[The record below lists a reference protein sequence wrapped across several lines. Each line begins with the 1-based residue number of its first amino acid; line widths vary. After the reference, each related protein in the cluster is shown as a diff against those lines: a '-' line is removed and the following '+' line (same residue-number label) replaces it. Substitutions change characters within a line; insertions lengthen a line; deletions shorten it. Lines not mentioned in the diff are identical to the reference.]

1 MSQTEPVVGVDLGT
15 TNSCVAAMD
24 GNAPKVIP
32 NRGGY
37 RTTPSMVA
45 IAENGKRLVGH
56 VAKRQAVTNAQHTIF
71 GSKRLIG
78 RKWQSDIVQRYRPIC
93 PYNLVEGPH
102 NDVRVDLR
110 GTVLSLP
117 EIAAFILLEMKVVAE
132 DYFGSE
138 IKKAVITVPAYFDDG
153 QRQATRDAGKIA
165 GLQVLRIINEPTAAA
180 LAYGFGKPEFED
192 RIIAIYDLG
201 GGTFDISILRINQGA
216 VFEVLATAGDSFLGG
231 EDFDRRII
239 DWLASQC
246 ETEHGVDPRE
256 EPMAMQRLKD
266 AAEQAKIELSAA
278 QSSAIELPFLMAGK
292 DGRPFH
298 LRRSLSRQEFEE
310 MAKDLVER
318 TLNTCKKT
326 LQATKLE
333 ANKIADVVLVG
344 GMTRMPLVR
353 ERVAD
358 LFGRRPSQNVNPDEA
373 VALGAALQAAVVE
386 GVTDEV
392 LLLDVTPHDLGILVA
407 GGSFDCIIPHNT
419 PVPTSRTRVFVTTR
433 EQQTTVRIMVLQKLG
448 EADELYE
455 ALGAF
460 TLTELRPA
468 KAGEVEVEVT
478 FNIDSDG
485 IVGVAAR
492 DLETGKEASM
502 TVQGASGLTEEEVQ
516 AMSDRS
522 AGEMLTRR
530 KSEAVE
536 ELRQRIERGV
546 SEIKKLAS
554 KVRTLPDLS
563 QAGPAVRQA
572 MLAIKQSETAKKSE
586 DEDTLQQSVDALD
599 QAKAKLKSLVD
610 SAPGAS

>member
-1 MSQTEPVVGVDLGT
+1 MKDSEPIIGIDLGT
-15 TNSCVAAMD
+15 TNSCVATMD
-24 GNAPKVIP
+24 GSSPKVIP

-56 VAKRQAVTNAQHTIF
+56 VAKRQAVTNAQFTIF

-78 RKWQSDIVQRYRPIC
+78 RKWQSDIVQRYKPLC
-93 PYNLVEGPH
+93 PYALVEGPH

-117 EIAAFILLEMKVVAE
+117 EISAFILQEMKVVAE
-132 DYFGSE
+132 DYFGSTVG
-138 IKKAVITVPAYFDDG
+138 KAVITVPAYFDDG

-192 RIIAIYDLG
+192 RIIAVYDLG
-201 GGTFDISILRINQGA
+201 GGTFDISILRINAGA

-239 DWLASQC
+239 DWLSAECQK
-246 ETEHGVDPRE
+246 EHGIDPRS

-278 QSSAIELPFLMAGK
+278 NSSAIELPFLMAGK

-298 LRRSLSRQEFEE
+298 LRRSLSRQQFEE
-310 MAKDLVER
+310 MTKDLVER
-318 TLNTCKKT
+318 TLNTCRKT
-326 LQATKLE
+326 LQATKLDPS
-333 ANKIADVVLVG
+333 KIAEVVLVG

-353 ERVAD
+353 DRVAE
-358 LFGRRPSQNVNPDEA
+358 LFNRRPSQGVNPDEA

-386 GVTDEV
+386 GVTDDV

-407 GGSFDCIIPHNT
+407 GGAFDCIIPHNT
-419 PVPTSRTRVFVTTR
+419 PVPTGRTRVFVTTKDM
-433 EQQTTVRIMVLQKLG
+433 QTTVRIMVLQKLG
-448 EADELYE
+448 EAEELYE

-468 KAGEVEVEVT
+468 RAGEVEVEVT

-502 TVQGASGLTEEEVQ
+502 TVQGASGLTEEEVA
-516 AMSDRS
+516 AMTDRNADQLVS
-522 AGEMLTRR
+522 RR
-530 KSEAVE
+530 KGEETE
-536 ELRQRIERGV
+536 ELRQRVERGIG
-546 SEIKKLAS
+546 EIKKLAS

-563 QAGPAVRQA
+563 QAGPAVRAA
-572 MLAIKQSETAKKSE
+572 MTAIKQSEDVKKGS
-586 DEDTLQQSVDALD
+586 DAAAMQNAIDALD
-599 QAKAKLKSLVD
+599 QAKAKLKALVD
-610 SAPGAS
+610 AAPGGA

>member
-1 MSQTEPVVGVDLGT
+1 MKDTEPIIGIDLGT
-15 TNSCVAAMD
+15 TNSCVATMD
-24 GNAPKVIP
+24 GTSPKVIP

-56 VAKRQAVTNAQHTIF
+56 VAKRQAVTNAQFTIF

-93 PYNLVEGPH
+93 PYPLVEGPH

-117 EIAAFILLEMKVVAE
+117 EISAFILQEMKVVAD
-132 DYFGSE
+132 DYYGTPVS
-138 IKKAVITVPAYFDDG
+138 KAVITVPAYFDDG

-192 RIIAIYDLG
+192 RIIAVYDLG
-201 GGTFDISILRINQGA
+201 GGTFDISILRINAGA

-239 DWLASQC
+239 DWLATEC
-246 ETEHGVDPRE
+246 EKEHGVDPRQ

-278 QSSAIELPFLMAGK
+278 QSSSIELPFLMAGK

-298 LRRSLSRQEFEE
+298 LRRSLTRQQFED
-310 MAKDLVER
+310 MTKDFVER
-318 TLNTCKKT
+318 TLNTCRKT
-326 LQATKLE
+326 LQATKLDPS
-333 ANKIADVVLVG
+333 KIAEVVLVG

-353 ERVAD
+353 DRVAE
-358 LFGRRPSQNVNPDEA
+358 LFNRRPSQGVNPDEA

-386 GVTDEV
+386 GVTDDV

-407 GGSFDCIIPHNT
+407 GGNFDCIIPHNT
-419 PVPTSRTRVFVTTR
+419 PVPTGRTRVFVTTR
-433 EQQTTVRIMVLQKLG
+433 DMQTTVRIMVLQKLG
-448 EADELYE
+448 EAEELYE

-468 KAGEVEVEVT
+468 RAGEVEVEVT

-502 TVQGASGLTEEEVQ
+502 TVQGASGLTEEEVA
-516 AMSDRS
+516 AMTNRNADQLVSRRQ
-522 AGEMLTRR
+522 GEAT
-530 KSEAVE
+530 E
-536 ELRQRIERGV
+536 ELRQRVERGIV
-546 SEIKKLAS
+546 EIKKLAS

-563 QAGPAVRQA
+563 KAGPAVRAA
-572 MLAIKQSETAKKSE
+572 MTAIKQAEEARKGNDAE
-586 DEDTLQQSVDALD
+586 RLQAAIDALD
-599 QAKAKLKSLVD
+599 GGKAQLKALVD
-610 SAPGAS
+610 AAPA